1 MKRLKVKSLLAL
13 TMAGVLAACM
23 AGCGESRKSGEISE
37 ASAAGEKS
45 TVTIWATGSTS
56 GIRGAD

>member
-45 TVTIWATGSTS
+45 TVTI
-56 GIRGAD
+56 